1 MSLSASTSS
10 SYERFSDTEG
20 PEKQPPKILFKV
32 GLLSVLLGT
41 FLGVYGVISRT
52 SLSTPQQFG
61 LGATGYFLTAVCPI
75 ALLLLIDIK
84 DKADLKNNEKQSYN
98 FYAGRKLIG
107 QIKKVVGLGMLC
119 ASLSIIV
126 FFWPL
131 AQEFAK

>member
-1 MSLSASTSS
+1 MSS
-10 SYERFSDTEG
+10 SSSSFYKPFHDNDG

-41 FLGVYGVISRT
+41 LLGLYGVISRT

-61 LGATGYFLTAVCPI
+61 LGAAGYLLTAVCPI
-75 ALLLLIDIK
+75 VLLLLIDIK
-84 DKADLKNNEKQSYN
+84 DKADLANNERQSYN
-98 FYAGRKLIG
+98 FYAGKILKDR
-107 QIKKVVGLGMLC
+107 IKKVVGVGLLC

-126 FFWPL
+126 FFWPV

>member
-1 MSLSASTSS
+1 MSASPSS
-10 SYERFSDTEG
+10 SYKSFYDNKP

-41 FLGVYGVISRT
+41 LLGVYGVISRT

-61 LGATGYFLTAVCPI
+61 LGAAGYFLTAACPI
-75 ALLLLIDIK
+75 VLLLLIDIK
-84 DKADLKNNEKQSYN
+84 DKADLANNEEQSYD
-98 FYAGRKLIG
+98 FYAGKVLMDR
-107 QIKKVVGLGMLC
+107 IKKVVGVGLLC

-126 FFWPL
+126 FFWPI